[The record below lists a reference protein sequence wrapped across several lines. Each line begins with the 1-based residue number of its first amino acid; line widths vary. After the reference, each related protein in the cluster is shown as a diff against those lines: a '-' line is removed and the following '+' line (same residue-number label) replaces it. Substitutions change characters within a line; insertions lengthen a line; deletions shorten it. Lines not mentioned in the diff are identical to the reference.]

1 MAETTA
7 IYMIRPTPAKK
18 SALARIVADL
28 EQQRGSV
35 PGFIGT
41 NLAVY
46 TDDFLDW
53 AVVITFDSRDSLS
66 RWLSSNSHTRFL
78 DALEQ
83 QGLAKDPEMT
93 ELEPG
98 GRPPL
103 GCAVI
108 THRVKRYQTEPF
120 LDYQANH
127 LLQAASQFDGYIGAT
142 LLPSVTDREVW
153 TVLLKFRTEEELT
166 TWMRS
171 EERAKALPGLRDLLE
186 GDFSTATGHSPFG
199 AIIRMVGGAPVS
211 SPTWK
216 IVMLVVLVLFPTVTV
231 LLSFWNELMM
241 DLHVE
246 PGVASVGSQ
255 LIATSLVTWFWM
267 PWVSRLFNWW
277 IDPIE
282 GASAGRSLLGGAA
295 MIVLYALE
303 IGFFAL
309 VPVLTPW
316 G

>member
-66 RWLSSNSHTRFL
+66 RWLSSDSHTRFL

-120 LDYQANH
+120 LDYYRDFTERVVSPAARDKGVKTEANV
-127 LLQAASQFDGYIGAT
+127 ARAGVSQIRPG
-142 LLPSVTDREVW
+142 
-153 TVLLKFRTEEELT
+153 
-166 TWMRS
+166 
-171 EERAKALPGLRDLLE
+171 RAE
-186 GDFSTATGHSPFG
+186 
-199 AIIRMVGGAPVS
+199 
-211 SPTWK
+211 
-216 IVMLVVLVLFPTVTV
+216 VLVFVNQVTTSKDRPTPA
-231 LLSFWNELMM
+231 L
-241 DLHVE
+241 
-246 PGVASVGSQ
+246 
-255 LIATSLVTWFWM
+255 ATSSVLVTLVNTDGRWLISDFK
-267 PWVSRLFNWW
+267 
-277 IDPIE
+277 PI
-282 GASAGRSLLGGAA
+282 
-295 MIVLYALE
+295 
-303 IGFFAL
+303 
-309 VPVLTPW
+309 
-316 G
+316 